1 MPSRILFLLLAGI
14 LIICP
19 QALSAQSFVDA
30 SDLLPEINFEVPLGA
45 SMIDVNS
52 DGRVDIYRRRQLFIQ
67 QPDGTFKDDFQQLG
81 LNGGSG
87 VVFGAIFGDYDE
99 DGFVDAFFMDL
110 VNPSTVFRNHAG
122 MQFTQVDNEIGIRDQ
137 DLVQGSLWTDY
148 NQDGLIDL
156 FVGID
161 GGISSLFTNTSDY
174 LFFNVGDQA
183 GLEYQATYG
192 LAAADYDRDGD
203 IDIFLTQCLPPMGS
217 SIAENVLLNLED
229 GVYTNVSPDVGIID
243 NLASWGTVWLDYNND
258 GWLDIFT
265 ANISMP
271 NGSVGTN
278 TLYRNNEGVSFTD
291 VSTEANIAG
300 QPDDETFSVS
310 AADFDND
317 GWTDLFVVNR
327 SGDPYLFRNKGDG
340 TFEDI
345 VPLLPNKP
353 INSSALSVGDVNND
367 GWIDVFIPTIGNDQL
382 LINEGGTN
390 HFIKVYT
397 TGIESN
403 RFGIGT
409 RIDLYAGGMHQVR
422 EIQAGDGMTS
432 QNHNLSAH
440 FGLGQNT
447 LVDSLVVH
455 WPSGATDRF
464 TSVDSD
470 QEITIVEQVGI
481 NTPPSTFSLKAPTD
495 TTTIDG
501 DQLFKLSWESAIDP
515 EQDELSYALHI
526 TGSSLDTT
534 FTSITENEL
543 LVSRDVFTNGEFYN
557 WAVTVTD
564 GYSIR
569 GTLPGSFEFSQ
580 SVHVERPD
588 DNIPIQT
595 SPLLAFPNPFEHSST
610 ITYEVLH
617 TEQVRIEVYNTLG
630 QRTADLVN
638 HIHSP
643 GQYSLEWSGLNA
655 EGKKVAPGVYII
667 RMVAESGQSTQLVI
681 RK

>member
-1 MPSRILFLLLAGI
+1 MQSHFSSLLLAGI
-14 LIICP
+14 LFIFPNAI
-19 QALSAQSFVDA
+19 SAQSFVDA
-30 SDLLPEINFEVPLGA
+30 SNLLPEVNFEVPLGA

-52 DGRVDIYRRRQLFIQ
+52 DGRVDLYRRRQLFIQ
-67 QPDGTFKDDFQQLG
+67 QPDGTFKDDYQQLG
-81 LNGGSG
+81 LSGGSG
-87 VVFGAIFGDYDE
+87 VVFGGIFGDYDE
-99 DGFVDAFFMDL
+99 DGFVDVFFMDL
-110 VNPSTVFRNHAG
+110 VNPSTVFRNRAG

-161 GGISSLFTNTSDY
+161 GGISNLFTNTSDY
-174 LFFNVGDQA
+174 LFFNVSDQV

-203 IDIFLTQCLPPMGS
+203 MDIFLTQCLPPMGS
-217 SIAENVLLNLED
+217 TIAENVLLQLED
-229 GVYTNVSPDVGIID
+229 GVYTNVSPDVGIVD

-265 ANISMP
+265 ANINMP
-271 NGSVGTN
+271 NGTAGTN
-278 TLYRNNEGVSFTD
+278 TLYRNNEGISFTD
-291 VSTEANIAG
+291 VSAEAGIAG

-327 SGDPYLFRNKGDG
+327 SGDPYLYRNKGDG

-345 VPLLPNKP
+345 VPMLPTKP
-353 INSSALSVGDVNND
+353 INSSALSVGDINND
-367 GWIDVFIPTIGNDQL
+367 GWIDIFIPTIGNDQL
-382 LINEGGTN
+382 LINQGGTN
-390 HFIKVYT
+390 HYIKVYA
-397 TGIESN
+397 TGTESN

-409 RIDLYAGGMHQVR
+409 RIDLYAGGIHQVR

-447 LVDSLVVH
+447 IIDSLVVR
-455 WPSGATDRF
+455 WPSGVIDRL
-464 TSVDSD
+464 TAIESD
-470 QEITIVEQVGI
+470 QEITVVEQVGI
-481 NTPPSTFSLKAPTD
+481 NNPPSTITLKTATD

-501 DQLFKLSWESAIDP
+501 DPLFKFAWESATDP
-515 EQDELSYALHI
+515 EQDPLFYALHI
-526 TGSSLDTT
+526 ESSSLDTT
-534 FTSITENEL
+534 FSSLIENVH
-543 LVSRDVFTNGEFYN
+543 LVPREVLIDGETYN
-557 WAVTVTD
+557 WTVTVTD

-569 GTLPGSFEFSQ
+569 GTLPGSFVYSQ
-580 SVHVERPD
+580 SVHAERPTD
-588 DNIPIQT
+588 SVPVQAN
-595 SPLLAFPNPFEHSST
+595 PLLAFPNPFEHSST

-617 TEQVRIEVYNTLG
+617 TERVHIEVYNTLG

-638 HIHSP
+638 TIHSP
-643 GQYSLEWSGLNA
+643 GQYAVEWSGRNA